1 MATPVTDAAL
11 LAELN
16 GSAAPTSGTPVTDPA
31 VLAEL
36 DPISWSDV
44 PGRALQN
51 APSSIG
57 NFVSDIVQPI
67 LHPIDTATA
76 IKNVGQGYLEK
87 GGLISGDEHTQ
98 YADAVNQYFA
108 NRYTSTEGFK
118 RALAEDPAGVFGD
131 ISTLLTGGEAVLG
144 RLPGLAGKAA
154 KAAGTA
160 GRFVDPLNAVTAPA
174 AGAVWGANK
183 LLGVTTGA
191 GGEAIAAARQAG
203 REGGAASEALT
214 SQMRRNAPID
224 EIVADA
230 RAAANQMKRDA
241 QASYQREMA
250 ATRANP
256 AQLQFNDIDAAVN
269 RIDNIV
275 NYHGRPRQELLPIRD
290 RLVDLV
296 NEWKGRDPAF
306 FHTPAGFDELKKV
319 VYEDVLGKIPFEDK
333 AARKIAGDLY
343 DAVKGTIVK
352 QDPTYAK
359 TMADY
364 ERYSTALREI
374 ERTLI
379 GKPNAPV
386 EPALRKLTSIM
397 RNNVNT
403 NFGKRIDMVSQLE
416 AAGAPQL
423 TNKIAGASLNA
434 WEPRGL
440 ARAASG
446 VELFHALGDLASGH
460 VGSLALIPATL
471 AAGSPRIVGEGSHAL
486 GVAQRYMDRFGYRA
500 LEGLRQTGRVPRLYV
515 SPNRDQ

>member
-1 MATPVTDAAL
+1 MPTPVTDAAL

-16 GSAAPTSGTPVTDPA
+16 GTPATTGTPVTDPA
-31 VLAEL
+31 ILAEL

-44 PGRALQN
+44 PGRAVRN
-51 APSSIG
+51 APSSLG
-57 NFVSDIVQPI
+57 NFVSDIVQPV

-76 IKNVGQGYLEK
+76 IKNVGQGYLQK
-87 GGLISGDEHTQ
+87 AGLISGDDSTQ

-108 NRYTSTEGFK
+108 NRYGSTEGFK

-131 ISTLLTGGEAVLG
+131 ISTVLTGGETALA

-160 GRFVDPLNAVTAPA
+160 GRLIDPLNVVTKPLA
-174 AGAVWGANK
+174 AGAKIAD
-183 LLGVTTGA
+183 LTLGTTTGA
-191 GGEAIAAARQAG
+191 GAQSLAAARRTG
-203 REGGAASEALT
+203 YEGGAASEAFT
-214 SQMRRNAPID
+214 SQMRGKAPID
-224 EIVADA
+224 EIVTDS
-230 RAAANQMKRDA
+230 RAAADQMKRDA
-241 QASYQREMA
+241 QAAYRRDMA

-256 AQLQFNDIDAAVN
+256 TQLSFNEIDAAVN

-275 NYHGRPRQELLPIRD
+275 NFHGRPRQELLPVRD
-290 RLVDLV
+290 KLVDLV

-306 FHTPAGFDELKKV
+306 FHTPEGFDELKKV
-319 VYEDVLGKIPFEDK
+319 IYEDVLGKLPFEDK

-343 DAVKGTIVK
+343 DAVKGSIVK

-359 TMADY
+359 TMANY
-364 ERYSTALREI
+364 ERYSNSLREI

-386 EPALRKLTSIM
+386 DTALRKLTSIM

-403 NFGKRIDMVSQLE
+403 NFGKRAAMVRQLE

-423 TNKIAGASLNA
+423 TDKIAGASLNT

-440 ARAASG
+440 AKAASG
-446 VELFHALGDLASGH
+446 VELFHALSDLAGGNL
-460 VGSLALIPATL
+460 GSLALIPATL
-471 AAGSPRIVGEGSHAL
+471 AAGSPRLVGEGSHAL
-486 GVAQRYMDRFGYRA
+486 GVAQRYMDQFGYPA
-500 LEGLRQTGRVPRLYV
+500 LEASRQVGRIPRIYV